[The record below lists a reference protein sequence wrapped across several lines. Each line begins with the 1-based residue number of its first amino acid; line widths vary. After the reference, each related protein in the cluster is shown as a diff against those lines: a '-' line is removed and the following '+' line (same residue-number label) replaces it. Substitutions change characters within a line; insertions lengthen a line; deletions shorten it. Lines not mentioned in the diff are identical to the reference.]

1 LGRCRSRNQDCA
13 HRAAAGCRRECQ
25 RNADLIGKLH
35 DTALN
40 RRILELAEE
49 VAALTREKRR
59 ADHRVE
65 DVTEPDNLDQVL
77 ICRLTGHVLSDR
89 FTCTVTAL
97 IRS

>member
-1 LGRCRSRNQDCA
+1 MRTGPPLGAVESVK
-13 HRAAAGCRRECQ
+13 EI
-25 RNADLIGKLH
+25 ADLIGKLH

-65 DVTEPDNLDQVL
+65 ELAWASKFK
-77 ICRLTGHVLSDR
+77 SD
-89 FTCTVTAL
+89 L
-97 IRS
+97 